1 MFVDMDEARVHFQY
15 FLEIIYNQF
24 SFFCAFSSVIAVK
37 MAGFRALLDSMCAYV
52 SCRQRIVANYLE
64 SVYSVLEAL
73 ILCSPSA
80 LMPQGHHKLP
90 CYSALQY
97 SSISL
102 EMAHSF
108 CFSSIRSRR

>member
-1 MFVDMDEARVHFQY
+1 MFVDRDEARVHFRC
-15 FLEIIYNQF
+15 FLEIICNQF

-37 MAGFRALLDSMCAYV
+37 MASFRAMLDSMCAYV

-73 ILCSPSA
+73 ILCSPSV

-108 CFSSIRSRR
+108 YSSSIRSRR

>member
-1 MFVDMDEARVHFQY
+1 MFVDRDEARVHFRY

-37 MAGFRALLDSMCAYV
+37 MADFRALLDSMCAYEF
-52 SCRQRIVANYLE
+52 CRPQIVAFYSE
-64 SVYSVLEAL
+64 SVYSILEAL